1 MTTNPDRLA
10 GAELLTEA
18 HDLITRARQD
28 AYSHPT
34 DDYGKVVEIF
44 RALSGVTLT
53 VEHALL
59 FMVAVKFAR
68 LRTNFDAGRLHRDS
82 LVDAAGYLGC
92 LSMHLERTAARG
104 TIAHERQPVTAESP
118 PVRECKPCGGD
129 RNKCGQWDC
138 A

>member
-1 MTTNPDRLA
+1 MTTEPARLA

-18 HDLITRARQD
+18 HGLITRARQD

-44 RALSGVTLT
+44 RALSGVSLT

-92 LSMHLERTAARG
+92 LSMHLERTAAPG
-104 TIAHERQPVTAESP
+104 TVAHEQRATTTQAA
-118 PVRECKPCGGD
+118 PVRECKPCGGE
-129 RNKCGQWDC
+129 RNTCGQWDC